1 MERKELINLYLNFFA
16 KKGHAVIKS
25 ASLFPENDASTLF
38 ISAGMHPLVPYL
50 LGEKHPSGKRLTDVQ
65 KCLRT
70 GDIDD
75 VGDSTHNTFFEMLGN
90 WSLGDY
96 FKKESIMWSY
106 EFLTKEL
113 KISPEKI
120 NVTVFEGNNKIPRD
134 EEAASIWLNCGIPK
148 ERIFFLPEEDNF
160 WWAGPTGP
168 CGPDTEIFIDTGK
181 VPCSKDCKPGCKC
194 SKYVEIWNNVFMA
207 YTRDKEGN
215 YIELKQKNVDTGMGV
230 ERTIAM
236 LEGKKTIW
244 ETSIFGKIF
253 EIIKG
258 MIMEKNGSDSLEGY
272 NEKSA
277 RIIVDH
283 LRAAVFILA
292 DDKKIVP
299 SNKDQGYI
307 LRRLIRKAI
316 RHAKI
321 LGLDFGD
328 KDLIYHVI
336 KWCINE
342 FKEDYPELERN
353 GDFIEDEIIKE
364 KNNFLITL
372 DNGLKEFEKI
382 SGKDI
387 SGKDAFFLYQSFG
400 FPLEMTAELAKE
412 KGLKVDINGFNKE
425 FEKHQELSK
434 IGAEQK
440 FRGGLADNNESTTKL
455 HTATHMLNAA
465 LSIVLNK
472 EIHQKGSNI
481 TPERLRF
488 DFNFDRKLTEEELK
502 KIEKLINEKI
512 SESLIIKME
521 EMDINKAKKT
531 GAKGEFENKYGEKV
545 KVYSIGDFS
554 KEICGGPHV
563 NNTRE
568 LGHFKIIKEEAVAAG
583 IRRIKAI
590 LE

>member
-1 MERKELINLYLNFFA
+1 MDRAKLIKVYLDFFEN
-16 KKGHAVIKS
+16 KKHAVIKS

-50 LGEKHPSGKRLTDVQ
+50 LGEKHPLGKRLTDVQ

-70 GDIDD
+70 GDIED

-96 FKKESIMWSY
+96 FKKEAITWSY
-106 EFLTKEL
+106 EFLTQIL
-113 KISPEKI
+113 RINPEKI
-120 NVTVFEGNNKIPRD
+120 NVTVFEGNNKIPKD
-134 EEAASIWLNCGIPK
+134 EEAAKIWLSLGIPK
-148 ERIFFLPEEDNF
+148 EKIFFLPEEDNF
-160 WWAGPTGP
+160 WWAGATGP

-181 VPCSKDCKPGCKC
+181 TPCSNDCKPGCKC

-244 ETSIFGKIF
+244 DTSIFSPVINL
-253 EIIKG
+253 IKD
-258 MIMEKNGSDSLEGY
+258 ESENY

-283 LRAAVFILA
+283 IRAAVFILA

-299 SNKDQGYI
+299 SNKDQGYV

-321 LGLDFGD
+321 LGLDFGP
-328 KDLIYHVI
+328 KDLIYQVI
-336 KWCINE
+336 NWCINS
-342 FKEDYPELERN
+342 FKTDYPELERN
-353 GDFIEDEIIKE
+353 KNFIESEIGKE
-364 KNNFLITL
+364 ETNFLITL
-372 DNGLKEFEKI
+372 DNGLKEFDKI
-382 SGKDI
+382 SNKDI
-387 SGKDAFFLYQSFG
+387 SGKEAFFLYQSFG
-400 FPLEMTAELAKE
+400 FPLEMTIELASE
-412 KGLKVDINGFNKE
+412 KGLKVDINGFNME

-434 IGAEQK
+434 MGAEQK
-440 FRGGLADNNESTTKL
+440 FRGGLADNSEATTKL

-465 LSIVLNK
+465 LSKILGK

-502 KIEKLINEKI
+502 KVEELVNEKI
-512 SESLIIKME
+512 SKSLPIIME
-521 EMDINKAKKT
+521 EMGVDEAKSS
-531 GAKGEFENKYGEKV
+531 GAKGEFESKYGQKV

-554 KEICGGPHV
+554 KEICGGPHA
-563 NNTRE
+563 NNSKE

-583 IRRIKAI
+583 VRRIKAI

>member
-1 MERKELINLYLNFFA
+1 MDRKELIKKYLDFFE
-16 KKGHAVIKS
+16 KKGHKVIKS

-50 LGEKHPSGKRLTDVQ
+50 LGEKHPFGKRLADVQ

-70 GDIDD
+70 GDIED

-96 FKKESIMWSY
+96 FKKESITWSY

-120 NVTVFEGNNKIPRD
+120 NVTVFEGNANVPKD
-134 EEAASIWLNCGIPK
+134 EEAAKIWISAGIPK

-160 WWAGPTGP
+160 WWAGATGP

-181 VPCSKDCKPGCKC
+181 TPCSKDCRPGCKC

-215 YIELKQKNVDTGMGV
+215 YAELKQKNVDTGMGV

-244 ETSIFGKIF
+244 ETSIFSQ
-253 EIIKG
+253 IINLIKY
-258 MIMEKNGSDSLEGY
+258 ESENY

-277 RIIVDH
+277 RIVVDH
-283 LRAAVFILA
+283 IRAAVFILA

-299 SNKDQGYI
+299 SNKDQGYV

-321 LGLDFGD
+321 LGLDFGP
-328 KDLIYHVI
+328 KDLIYQVTN
-336 KWCINE
+336 WCINE
-342 FKEDYPELERN
+342 FKGDYPELERN
-353 GDFIEDEIIKE
+353 KDFIESEIGKE
-364 KNNFLITL
+364 KNNFLITI
-372 DNGLKEFEKI
+372 DNGLKEFDKI
-382 SGKDI
+382 STKDI
-387 SGKDAFFLYQSFG
+387 SAKDAFFLYQSFG
-400 FPLEMTAELAKE
+400 FPIEMTAELAGE
-412 KGLKVDINGFNKE
+412 KGINVDINGFNKE

-434 IGAEQK
+434 NGAEQK
-440 FRGGLADNNESTTKL
+440 FKGGLADSSEATTNL

-465 LSIVLNK
+465 LTKVLGK
-472 EIHQKGSNI
+472 ETRQRGSNI

-488 DFNFDRKLTEEELK
+488 DFNFDRKLTDDELR
-502 KIEKLINEKI
+502 KIEGLINEKI
-512 SESLIIKME
+512 SESLPIIME
-521 EMDINKAKKT
+521 EMGIDEAKSI
-531 GAKGEFENKYGEKV
+531 GAKGEFGDKYGEKV
-545 KVYSIGDFS
+545 KVYFIGDFS
-554 KEICGGPHV
+554 KEICGGPHA
-563 NNTRE
+563 NNTKE

-583 IRRIKAI
+583 VRRIKAI

>member
-1 MERKELINLYLNFFA
+1 MERKELIKLYLNFFA
-16 KKGHAVIKS
+16 KKGHAIIKS
-25 ASLFPENDASTLF
+25 SSLFPENDASTLF

-96 FKKESIMWSY
+96 FKKESITWSY

-113 KISPEKI
+113 KINPEKI

-134 EEAASIWLNCGIPK
+134 EEAASIWLSCGIPK

-181 VPCSKDCKPGCKC
+181 IPCSKDCKPGCKC

-253 EIIKG
+253 ETIKG

-299 SNKDQGYI
+299 SNKDQGYV
-307 LRRLIRKAI
+307 LRRLIRKAV

-321 LGLDFGD
+321 LGLNFGD
-328 KDLIYHVI
+328 KDLIYHAT

-342 FKEDYPELERN
+342 FKEDYPELGRN
-353 GDFIEDEIIKE
+353 EDFIENEIIKE

-372 DNGLKEFEKI
+372 DNGLKEFDKI
-382 SGKDI
+382 SAKDI
-387 SGKDAFFLYQSFG
+387 SAKDAFFLYQSFG
-400 FPLEMTAELAKE
+400 FPLEMTVELACE

-440 FRGGLADNNESTTKL
+440 FRGGLADNSESTTKL

-502 KIEKLINEKI
+502 NIEKLINEKI
-512 SESLIIKME
+512 AESLPIIME
-521 EMDINKAKKT
+521 EMNVNKAKEA

-554 KEICGGPHV
+554 KEICGGPHA
-563 NNTRE
+563 NNTKE

-583 IRRIKAI
+583 VRRIKAI